1 MIDLKQ
7 LESVV
12 ERITAVLPED
22 ARVLRDE
29 FKANLRPLLEGLLER
44 LELVTREEFDA
55 QTRVLERTRAKL
67 EALEREVERLE
78 REQLQA

>member
-78 REQLQA
+78 REPLQN

>member
-55 QTRVLERTRAKL
+55 QTRVLERTRAKH
-67 EALEREVERLE
+67 EALEREVDRLE
-78 REQLQA
+78 REPLQN

>member
-67 EALEREVERLE
+67 EALEREVDRLE
-78 REQLQA
+78 REPLQN

>member
-1 MIDLKQ
+1 MIDLKSIEG
-7 LESVV
+7 LA
-12 ERITAVLPED
+12 ERIASVLPED

-29 FKANLRPLLEGLLER
+29 FKSNLRPVLESLLAR

-67 EALEREVERLE
+67 DALERELERLE
-78 REQLQA
+78 RERLQG

>member
-29 FKANLRPLLEGLLER
+29 FKANLRPLLESLLER

-78 REQLQA
+78 REPLQN